1 MEKKKIA
8 VPKVSA
14 FHGTMKDLPKQE
26 MPYEKCWQAGA
37 GSLTDAELLSVI
49 LRTGSKGEPAIELSR
64 NILSQAKGN
73 GLLGIY
79 HMSLAELM
87 GIRGVGRVKAV
98 QLKCIAELSRRIAK
112 TQAAR
117 SVNFTDPETV
127 AEYYMEDFRHEEQ
140 EKLLIIMLNCKGGL
154 LGEEV
159 VSKGTVNGTMISP
172 REIFLSAMKFQ
183 AVSIILLHN
192 HPSGDPTP
200 SEEDFLLTKRVRESG
215 ELLGIPLL
223 DHIIIGD
230 QQAVSFR
237 QQGWI

>member
-1 MEKKKIA
+1 
-8 VPKVSA
+8 
-14 FHGTMKDLPKQE
+14 MKDLPKQE
-26 MPYEKCWQAGA
+26 MPYEKCWHSGA

-64 NILSQAKGN
+64 NILSQGKGN

-79 HMSLAELM
+79 HMSPAELM
-87 GIRGVGRVKAV
+87 EIRGVGRVKAI

-117 SVNFTDPETV
+117 SVNFGDPETV

-172 REIFLSAMKFQ
+172 REVFLSAMKFQ

-200 SEEDFLLTKRVRESG
+200 SEEDFLLTRRVRESG

-237 QQGWI
+237 QQNWI